1 MEELLQKLKV
11 QIVEQLNLKDINPSD
26 IVNDDSLFGDGL
38 GLDSI
43 DALELI
49 VLLQQEY
56 GIKLSKAEDGPKVF
70 KSVQTMADYIMANK
84 K

>member
-1 MEELLQKLKV
+1 MEELLKNLKV
-11 QIVEQLNLKDINPSD
+11 QIVEQLNLKDINPEN
-26 IVNDDSLFGDGL
+26 IGNDESLFGDGI

-56 GIKLSKAEDGPKVF
+56 GLKLSKAEDGPKVF
-70 KSVQTMADYIMANK
+70 KSVQTMADFIIANK

>member
-1 MEELLQKLKV
+1 MEELLKNLKV
-11 QIVEQLNLKDINPSD
+11 QIVEQLNLKDINPEM
-26 IVNDDSLFGDGL
+26 IGNDQSLFGDGL

-56 GIKLSKAEDGPKVF
+56 GLKLSKAEDGPQIF
-70 KSVQTMADYIMANK
+70 KSVQTIADYIVANK